1 MLFNSFE
8 FLAFL
13 PIVFCCYWFVFKPLR
28 WQNVFVVLAS
38 YIFYGWWDWR
48 FLLLIAFTTLC
59 SYASG
64 RMMEKGGKRM
74 RKAVCAAN
82 VVVNLGVLGVFK
94 YYNFFAASLMGL
106 FASMGVH
113 LDWVTIN
120 LVLPIGI
127 SFYTFQAI
135 SYTIDLYREKIGCC
149 KDIVAFFAFVSFFP
163 QLVAGP
169 IEKASNLLPQ
179 FQQPRRF
186 DYGQAVDGM
195 RQMLWG
201 FFKKL
206 VVADGCATVVNP
218 IFANPSGY
226 DGMEL
231 LYGAVLFTFQ
241 VYGDFSG
248 YSDIAIGCAKL
259 FGIRLM
265 RNFNV
270 PYFSRNMS
278 EFWRRWHISL
288 MSWLRDYVYF
298 PLGGSR
304 CSKAKTIRNVII
316 VLLVSGLWHGAAWHF
331 VAWGLYHGLLLA
343 ALILIGSTRY
353 RDTVAEGRM
362 LPNLREIG
370 CMAATFAFTVLGRV
384 LYRCADI
391 KESMHYLARLVT
403 DFHLHIPT
411 MGKKVVVYIII
422 LMIVEWVQRTRNH
435 ALEISGEG
443 IMRYRLVRW
452 GVYWAIAAA
461 IIVLTETSEVFIYF
475 QF

>member
-94 YYNFFAASLMGL
+94 YYNFFASSLMGL

-179 FQQPRRF
+179 LQQPRRF
-186 DYGQAVDGM
+186 DYRQAVDGM

-278 EFWRRWHISL
+278 
-288 MSWLRDYVYF
+288 
-298 PLGGSR
+298 
-304 CSKAKTIRNVII
+304 
-316 VLLVSGLWHGAAWHF
+316 
-331 VAWGLYHGLLLA
+331 
-343 ALILIGSTRY
+343 
-353 RDTVAEGRM
+353 
-362 LPNLREIG
+362 
-370 CMAATFAFTVLGRV
+370 
-384 LYRCADI
+384 
-391 KESMHYLARLVT
+391 
-403 DFHLHIPT
+403 
-411 MGKKVVVYIII
+411 
-422 LMIVEWVQRTRNH
+422 
-435 ALEISGEG
+435 
-443 IMRYRLVRW
+443 
-452 GVYWAIAAA
+452 
-461 IIVLTETSEVFIYF
+461 
-475 QF
+475 